1 MSWIKNA
8 FAVDPPGPQEP
19 TEPQRKVIDKVCRA
33 VVSRR
38 MTTPAIV
45 ALQMSRPLNYLSSQ
59 AMHFFRPILATVT
72 DTEGL
77 RHFAEFVEHR
87 GAFEYIL
94 MRLEEIEA
102 IVESEEAGSSVH
114 QDQVSVVQ
122 HSQGK
127 DDDVAGNV
135 PRNNQD

>member
-19 TEPQRKVIDKVCRA
+19 TEEQRLVIDKVCRA
-33 VVSRR
+33 VVRR
-38 MTTPAIV
+38 GLTTPAIV
-45 ALQMSRPLNYLSSQ
+45 ALQMSRPLNYLGSQ

-72 DTEGL
+72 DTDGL

-87 GAFEYIL
+87 GSFEYIL
-94 MRLEEIEA
+94 TRLEEIEA
-102 IVESEEAGSSVH
+102 ELESDKSGNRTRQKQIPENK
-114 QDQVSVVQ
+114 DP
-122 HSQGK
+122 QGK

-135 PRNNQD
+135 PRNDQD